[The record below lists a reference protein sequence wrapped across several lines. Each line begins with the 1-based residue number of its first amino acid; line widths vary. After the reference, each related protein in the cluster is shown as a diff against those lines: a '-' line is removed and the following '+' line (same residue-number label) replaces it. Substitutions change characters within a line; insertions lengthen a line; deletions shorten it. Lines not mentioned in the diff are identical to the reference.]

1 MPRRKLPPQT
11 PWTNSPDDVEAAF
24 YEALS
29 SGNLDAL
36 MALWSEED
44 EICCIHPGGQRLD
57 GQAEIR
63 EGFAQ
68 LFANGGLQINAEVQ
82 HRWHSM
88 TSAAHSV
95 VERVPL
101 DVDGQ
106 PQWGFVLAT
115 NLFVQT
121 AAGWRIV
128 LHHASPGAP
137 QAPLAAMAPSDVL
150 H

>member
-57 GQAEIR
+57 GQAAIR

-68 LFANGGLQINAEVQ
+68 LFVNGGLQINAEVQ

-121 AAGWRIV
+121 GAGWRIV

-137 QAPLAAMAPSDVL
+137 QAPLAAMAPTDVL